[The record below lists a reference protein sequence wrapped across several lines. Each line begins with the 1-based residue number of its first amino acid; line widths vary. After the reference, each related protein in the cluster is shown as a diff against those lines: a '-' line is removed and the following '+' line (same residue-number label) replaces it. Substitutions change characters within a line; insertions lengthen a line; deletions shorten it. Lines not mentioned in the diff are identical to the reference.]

1 MKKSASPVTNT
12 NAIMRLTQEQQ
23 SDPKEV
29 IDEFFTNYHLADVR
43 ELLWNW
49 LTAGLTNDNHFR
61 DGRSRSN
68 LIFLYEQMEAFT
80 EATFLLRHKRIRPK
94 HR

>member
-1 MKKSASPVTNT
+1 MTDNNT
-12 NAIMRLTQEQQ
+12 ILRLTEEQQ
-23 SDPKEV
+23 SAPNEV
-29 IDEFFTNYHLADVR
+29 IEEFFTNYHLADVR
-43 ELLWNW
+43 ALLWNW
-49 LTAGLTNDNHFR
+49 LTAGLTNDSHFR

-80 EATFLLRHKRIRPK
+80 EASFLLRRQKGKTR